1 MAKSTKHQD
10 KIGSFENFRAPWE
23 TEAGADAEID
33 KPKLKRLIF
42 NLKSGE
48 AKALDAAA
56 DAAADLEAAETE
68 RDEAKEQAANANPAE
83 AQKQIDKLQKK
94 VDDLTAER
102 DGLVKAKE
110 HADLRAEVIGDLD
123 PKYAK
128 YVQGED
134 REALEKSLADVKAD
148 FGLESGDGDGDEGDE
163 EEENPLRSTPR
174 ARKGL
179 RNGPDPESGK
189 GGDEVDFDKVAD
201 QIIGGGRVF
210 G

>member
-1 MAKSTKHQD
+1 VAKSTKHQD
-10 KIGSFENFRAPWE
+10 KIGTLENFRAPWE
-23 TEAGADAEID
+23 TESGEEVDVN
-33 KPKLKRLIF
+33 KTTLKRLLF
-42 NLKSGE
+42 NLKLGE
-48 AKALDAAA
+48 AKAQDAAD
-56 DAAADLEAAETE
+56 DAKADLATAETE

-83 AQKQIDKLQKK
+83 AQKQIDRLTQK
-94 VDDLTAER
+94 VADLTAER

-148 FGLESGDGDGDEGDE
+148 FGIESGDGDEGDE
-163 EEENPLRSTPR
+163 DEENPLRSTPR

-179 RNGPDPESGK
+179 RNGPDPESGR

-201 QIIGGGRVF
+201 SIIGGGRVF